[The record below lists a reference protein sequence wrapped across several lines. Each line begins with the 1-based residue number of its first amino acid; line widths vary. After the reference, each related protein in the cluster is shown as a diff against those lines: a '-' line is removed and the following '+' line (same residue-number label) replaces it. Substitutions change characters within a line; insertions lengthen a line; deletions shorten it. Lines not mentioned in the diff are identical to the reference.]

1 MRSAYARAWSLTIRA
16 IRGHQ
21 APPGPFGRGE
31 MVVKWCR
38 FIHGGTIGHGVVEDD
53 RIRAAQGSPFESPGF
68 TGAAI
73 PLAEVRLL
81 PPTLPFTFFCVGFN
95 YRAHVLHSQAKGSAA
110 ARMPERPEVGYRA
123 NNALIG
129 HGETI
134 IIPADCPGDVEAEGE
149 LVAVIGRKVR
159 HCSRTEAE
167 AAIFGWTIGNDVSAR
182 EWQRNDR
189 TFWRAKN
196 ADTFKPMGPWIITD
210 VDPKR
215 STTRVGVNGRT
226 ACEFATGDMIFD
238 AVDYIVEI
246 SRYITLHPGDVLWMG
261 AESTVKIAP
270 GDAVDV
276 EISGIG
282 TLCNT
287 VAAEKR

>member
-1 MRSAYARAWSLTIRA
+1 M
-16 IRGHQ
+16 
-21 APPGPFGRGE
+21 
-31 MVVKWCR
+31 
-38 FIHGGTIGHGVVEDD
+38 HGGMARLGVVEGD
-53 RIRAAQGSPFESPGF
+53 RVRAAEGSLFDGAKV
-68 TGAAI
+68 TGEAY
-73 PLAEVRLL
+73 PLADLQLL
-81 PPTLPFTFFCVGFN
+81 PPTVPLTFFAVGFN

-129 HGETI
+129 HAQAI
-134 IIPADCPGDVEAEGE
+134 VIPTDCPGDVEAEGE
-149 LVAVIGRKVR
+149 LVAVIGRKAR
-159 HCSRTEAE
+159 RCSRAEAE

-182 EWQRNDR
+182 EWQRADR

-196 ADTFKPMGPWIITD
+196 ADTFKPMGPWIETEA
-210 VDPKR
+210 DPR
-215 STTRVGVNGRT
+215 RATTRVRVNGQQ

-261 AESTVKIAP
+261 AQSTVKIAP
-270 GDAVDV
+270 GDVVEV

-282 TLCNT
+282 TLCNG
-287 VAAEKR
+287 VAAEKP

>member
-1 MRSAYARAWSLTIRA
+1 
-16 IRGHQ
+16 
-21 APPGPFGRGE
+21 
-31 MVVKWCR
+31 VKWCR
-38 FIHGGTIGHGVVEDD
+38 FAYGGTARLGVVEND
-53 RIRAAQGSPFESPGF
+53 RVLAAEGIPFDGARVTGESY
-68 TGAAI
+68 
-73 PLAEVRLL
+73 PLADVRLL

-95 YRAHVLHSQAKGSAA
+95 YRAHVLHSLAKGSAA
-110 ARMPERPEVGYRA
+110 ARMPQRPEVGYRA
-123 NNALIG
+123 NNALMG

-149 LVAVIGRKVR
+149 LVAVIGRR
-159 HCSRTEAE
+159 ARRCSRAEAE

-196 ADTFKPMGPWIITD
+196 ADTFKPMGPWIVTD
-210 VDPKR
+210 IDPRR
-215 STTRVGVNGRT
+215 STTRVRVNGNA

-261 AESTVKIAP
+261 AESTVKIVP
-270 GDAVDV
+270 GDVVDV

-282 TLCNT
+282 TLSSK
-287 VAAEKR
+287 VATGEP